1 MTLPVYH
8 TRCPECRT
16 IFRVTPAQL
25 AARDGLVRCGICAS
39 AFRADQH
46 LFDSLSPEDPAPP
59 PRNART
65 HDPGDGGDRASSG
78 RSGLLPSRGTSTPLY
93 AGTNAG
99 PPEPLAVATWPDIPA
114 DDLPLMNEFPQ
125 APNRRRVPTTVWL
138 AGGLL
143 LVLLLLAQAA
153 YFFAAEL
160 ARDARLRPW
169 LALYCEQLA
178 CDLHAP
184 GGAAAIDLT
193 QTAVAP
199 HPRYENALRLRAVL
213 VNRTNVVQPYP
224 LMEVSLTDSA
234 GDVLARRMF
243 TAAQYLESPP
253 AGADLAPAVAA
264 ATRLDVTNADGRAVG
279 YEIRLVAAPER

>member
-59 PRNART
+59 PRNARL
-65 HDPGDGGDRASSG
+65 HD
-78 RSGLLPSRGTSTPLY
+78 SGLPPSRGPSASRY
-93 AGTNAG
+93 VGTTAG
-99 PPEPLAVATWPDIPA
+99 PPEPLAATAWPDIPA

-138 AGGLL
+138 AGSLL

-234 GDVLARRMF
+234 GHVLARRRF

-253 AGADLAPAVAA
+253 AGGDLAPAVSV